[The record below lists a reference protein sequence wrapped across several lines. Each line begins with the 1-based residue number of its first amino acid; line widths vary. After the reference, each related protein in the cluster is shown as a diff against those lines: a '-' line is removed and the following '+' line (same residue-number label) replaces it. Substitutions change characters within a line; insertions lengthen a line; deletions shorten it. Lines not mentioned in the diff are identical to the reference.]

1 MSRRDRFKLA
11 HPEAERAHEAGAV
24 RIASRLGV
32 PGGPVQHG
40 QSPQPQPLP
49 HRRAAPWPGMAVQ
62 NHPFVTSGANARR
75 RVRQAGGIRRLQ
87 PEDIDARQPR
97 QRFGCLQTQRC
108 GITPPL
114 TISGGMIGIQTDTAA
129 QFQTL
134 HRLVP
139 RSS

>member
-1 MSRRDRFKLA
+1 
-11 HPEAERAHEAGAV
+11 
-24 RIASRLGV
+24 
-32 PGGPVQHG
+32 
-40 QSPQPQPLP
+40 
-49 HRRAAPWPGMAVQ
+49 MAVQ
-62 NHPFVTSGANARR
+62 NHPLGASGANASR

-87 PEDIDARQPR
+87 PEDIDARR
-97 QRFGCLQTQRC
+97 CFGCLRTQRC